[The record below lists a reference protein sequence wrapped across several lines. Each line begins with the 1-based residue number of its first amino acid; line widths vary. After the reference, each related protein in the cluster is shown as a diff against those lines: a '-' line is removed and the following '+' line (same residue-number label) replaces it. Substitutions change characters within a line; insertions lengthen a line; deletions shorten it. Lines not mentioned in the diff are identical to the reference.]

1 MTYTN
6 EDKLQWEVLKLQA
19 EAKNL
24 SRPFV
29 RQPAFWIGLGTLT
42 LSLGTNL
49 AQLSNAERTR
59 QLAEIK
65 TENLRFDAGKLELKK
80 SELEDTLRNQ
90 RAQLASL
97 RDELENQQ
105 VSLAALRSD
114 ISNAG
119 ATRESLLRSVTDLE
133 QRTATLDK
141 LAETTAKTLA
151 SSGAPTKGA
160 ASRDLEKATQ
170 LELQGFQA
178 LAIGNFSE
186 ARRHFEA
193 SESAANGFRYSYEW
207 SRLLRTRQSE
217 LATADGQ
224 KSILQ
229 FALSKGYASYAPAQ
243 LLAKLR
249 QLAQ

>member
-6 EDKLQWEVLKLQA
+6 DDKLQWEVQKLQA

-59 QLAEIK
+59 QLAEIN
-65 TENLRFDAGKLELKK
+65 TEKLRLDAGKLEVQK
-80 SELEDTLRNQ
+80 SELETALRDQ
-90 RAQLASL
+90 RTQLASL

-105 VSLAALRSD
+105 LSLRALKKD
-114 ISNAG
+114 IANAD

-133 QRTATLDK
+133 QRTANLDK
-141 LAETTAKTLA
+141 IAETTAKTLA
-151 SSGAPTKGA
+151 SSGTVHKPSIT
-160 ASRDLEKATQ
+160 RDTERATQ
-170 LELQGFQA
+170 LELQGFTA
-178 LAIGNFSE
+178 LANGNFIE
-186 ARRHFEA
+186 AKRLFDS
-193 SESAANGFRYSYEW
+193 SESAANGFHFSYEW
-207 SRLLRTRQSE
+207 ARLLRTHQPE
-217 LATADGQ
+217 LATSEGQ
-224 KSILQ
+224 RAILQ
-229 FALSKGYASYAPAQ
+229 FALSKGYTSYAPEE
-243 LLAKLR
+243 LRTKLR

>member
-1 MTYTN
+1 MTYTSD
-6 EDKLQWEVLKLQA
+6 DKLQWEVQKLQA

-49 AQLSNAERTR
+49 AQLSNAERNR

-65 TENLRFDAGKLELKK
+65 TEKLKLDAGKLEVQK
-80 SELEDTLRNQ
+80 SELEDTLRGQ
-90 RAQLASL
+90 RTQLASL
-97 RDELENQQ
+97 RDELESQQ
-105 VSLAALRSD
+105 ASLGVLRRD
-114 ISNAG
+114 IANAG

-133 QRTATLDK
+133 QRTANLDK
-141 LAETTAKTLA
+141 LAETTARTLA
-151 SSGAPTKGA
+151 SSSAPTKGT
-160 ASRDLEKATQ
+160 SRDTEKAAQ

-178 LAIGNFSE
+178 ITTGDFVE
-186 ARRHFEA
+186 ARRLFEA
-193 SESAANGFRYSYEW
+193 SENAANGFRYSYEW
-207 SRLLRTRQSE
+207 ARLLRTRQSE
-217 LATADGQ
+217 LSNAEGQ

-229 FALSKGYASYAPAQ
+229 FALSKGYASYAPDE
-243 LLAKLR
+243 LRAKLR